1 MAEALN
7 VKLSTLVSGIETPI
21 NPATTA
27 AQVSF
32 GESNVDAELKALQ
45 NAPEPNVNAVS
56 DKAKEVVKLRKQI
69 KDLRAQMVDDLEKA
83 GF

>member
-1 MAEALN
+1 MAEPLN

-32 GESNVDAELKALQ
+32 GESNVDAELKALR
-45 NAPEPNVNAVS
+45 ALAAGKGTMSVVNTSPSATNF
-56 DKAKEVVKLRKQI
+56 LPP
-69 KDLRAQMVDDLEKA
+69 RAIPA
-83 GF
+83 G

>member
-1 MAEALN
+1 MAEPLN

-32 GESNVDAELKALQ
+32 GESNVDAEL
-45 NAPEPNVNAVS
+45 
-56 DKAKEVVKLRKQI
+56 
-69 KDLRAQMVDDLEKA
+69 
-83 GF
+83 